1 MTRKIEKIVISK
13 GEALFWLD
21 KNGRWH
27 NKHGAFQHKRIID
40 YFHSAIRKDS
50 DGYYLSQSNG
60 NYREKVYFNYEG
72 NALFVFDIIKDK
84 DIILVLNT
92 KKQIKL
98 RPQKLF
104 LKDDDLFMQVG
115 EDRIKFV
122 ERGLIKISDLI
133 EYENKQYFIRVKN
146 RRYKIHELK

>member
-1 MTRKIEKIVISK
+1 MIQKLCFIFIITLRNSKAGRNYMFSEKI
-13 GEALFWLD
+13 L
-21 KNGRWH
+21 
-27 NKHGAFQHKRIID
+27 
-40 YFHSAIRKDS
+40 
-50 DGYYLSQSNG
+50 
-60 NYREKVYFNYEG
+60 KVYFNYED

-92 KKQIKL
+92 KKQIRL